1 MEEGPVRIVRELV
14 YFGELADRAVVR
26 YFGQTHGAALCGD
39 FEVFFFQGA
48 SSAPVI
54 LHL

>member
-14 YFGELADRAVVR
+14 YFRELADRAVVR

-39 FEVFFFQGA
+39 FEVFFLGA

-54 LHL
+54 LHI